1 VTSSQTILIPLDGS
15 IPSMQ
20 AIPFALTLTQDGGKI
35 VLLRVVP
42 EQRGFV
48 PEDLEMGYGWFE
60 SADQI
65 RASKLNDELREFA
78 RQLKKSSSFHGEIEA
93 RVTIGDPAESILDLA
108 TAHEVDFIVM
118 ANHGY
123 GAVQR
128 ALAGSVSDRV
138 THYSTVP
145 VFIVRSS
152 EEFALFKPISIN
164 RLLLTLDGSELAEHS
179 IPVAKTLAR
188 RLNIPINLVR
198 ALYMNYMVPPISEA
212 DDVLQELLAHD
223 ARLANE
229 YLSTVSAKLMAEG
242 IDVSITV
249 EEGTPYEVVQSI
261 AKPGDVVVLTSHGRS
276 GIKRWLLGSV
286 AEKLMRSSSVSVLL
300 VPVTSGA

>member
-1 VTSSQTILIPLDGS
+1 
-15 IPSMQ
+15 M
-20 AIPFALTLTQDGGKI
+20 
-35 VLLRVVP
+35 
-42 EQRGFV
+42 
-48 PEDLEMGYGWFE
+48 
-60 SADQI
+60 
-65 RASKLNDELREFA
+65 
-78 RQLKKSSSFHGEIEA
+78 
-93 RVTIGDPAESILDLA
+93 
-108 TAHEVDFIVM
+108 
-118 ANHGY
+118 
-123 GAVQR
+123 
-128 ALAGSVSDRV
+128 
-138 THYSTVP
+138 
-145 VFIVRSS
+145 
-152 EEFALFKPISIN
+152 
-164 RLLLTLDGSELAEHS
+164 LTLDGSELAEHS